1 MKKIILLASLLLAS
15 CTTQAQTVGNSNN
28 DFEKFLSNLDIDYVI
43 YDEKC
48 SSGFNGKDI
57 RSIMGSKIQV
67 RCLMYYEIIPIES
80 GWNINI
86 PRNYYLVIIDATKDY
101 YFLQNDYVIDKN
113 GILVKHDDF
122 FGGK

>member
-1 MKKIILLASLLLAS
+1 MKKLVLLAALLLAS

-28 DFEKFLSNLDIDYVI
+28 DFEKFLSKLDINYVI

-48 SSGFNGKDI
+48 SSGFGGRYI
-57 RSIMGSKIQV
+57 ASIMSSKIKV

-80 GWNINI
+80 GWNNDI
-86 PRNYYLVIIDATKDY
+86 PNSYYLVNIQGTSDY
-101 YFLQNDYVIDKN
+101 YFLRDDYVIDKN
-113 GILVKHDDF
+113 GRLVTIEQY